1 LAVFFKKAPKVQSDK
16 GCLLMI
22 NSFGQLLE
30 FAKNQHAIKIA
41 VAAANDLHVLGSLA
55 QARKE
60 GLAEAILVGNRQEIE
75 STLFNAGISLDLFD
89 YVHVDGGPAEQSRGA
104 VKLVAA
110 GKAQVLMKG
119 LVDTSVLLKALLAE
133 KKFRTERAMSIVG
146 LLEVPTYPKLL
157 LATDIGMNIEPDL
170 SRKKELIENA
180 VQVANVL
187 GNKYPKVAVV
197 CAKEKVD
204 AKMQATLDAQTLV
217 EMNKAGKLSGCMV
230 SGPLALDNAISMQA
244 AKTKGIDDAVA
255 GDADILL
262 VPDLVSGNILYK
274 ALVFLG
280 GAKSGAVLVGAGVP
294 VVVTS
299 RADSVDSKIHSIA
312 VASLLARKSFF

>member
-1 LAVFFKKAPKVQSDK
+1 
-16 GCLLMI
+16 MI
-22 NSFGQLLE
+22 NSFDQLLE
-30 FAKNQHAIKIA
+30 FAKSRHAIKIA

-60 GLAEAILVGNRQEIE
+60 GLAEAILVGNRHEIE
-75 STLFNAGISLDLFD
+75 STLLNAGISLELFD
-89 YVHVDGGPAEQSRGA
+89 YEHVDGDPADQSRRA
-104 VKLVAA
+104 VQLVAA

-146 LLEVPTYPKLL
+146 LLEVPTYPKLI

-170 SRKKELIENA
+170 PRKKELIENA

-204 AKMQATLDAQTLV
+204 AKMQETLDAQALV
-217 EMNKAGKLSGCMV
+217 EMNKAGELSGCMV
-230 SGPLALDNAISMQA
+230 SGPLALDNAVSMQA
-244 AKTKGIDDAVA
+244 ARTKGIDDAVA

-274 ALVFLG
+274 TLVFLG
-280 GAKSGAVLVGAGVP
+280 GAKSGVVLVGAGVP
-294 VVVTS
+294 VVVNS
-299 RADSVDSKIHSIA
+299 RADSVDSKLHSIA
-312 VASLLARKSFF
+312 AASLLARKASF